1 MKASADVQKAR
12 RSALLQ
18 VRSAGP
24 VSVLTNHPVKE
35 RKLGRSIRFSEMKR
49 DALLTHSSAYLLH
62 DRLPMASDHAVRD
75 ACQSCGS
82 ILTPSMQPRHTSQ
95 LGRHLVGTAGEL
107 PCNSGCTK
115 LRWDRAPLMRSF
127 VLSCMALIG

>member
-1 MKASADVQKAR
+1 MKASADVYKTR

-18 VRSAGP
+18 LRSAGP
-24 VSVLTNHPVKE
+24 VNALAQHPAKE
-35 RKLGRSIRFSEMKR
+35 RKLGRSISFGEIKR
-49 DALLTHSSAYLLH
+49 DALLTHSSAYLVH

-82 ILTPSMQPRHTSQ
+82 ILTPSTQPRETSQ
-95 LGRHLVGTAGEL
+95 LGAHLVGMAAEL

-115 LRWDRAPLMRSF
+115 PRLDRAPLMRSF
-127 VLSCMALIG
+127 GLRPYAWP